1 MDKRK
6 EEGERNEYDD
16 TVANRGY
23 YVMTTDTIQTISIT
37 DFHARVGETINRVH
51 FSQQPIIITNRGE
64 PYAIIL
70 PLTYIA
76 KYGGLELMGMPVDM
90 DKPKEQ
96 PKEPKDDGQAIHIE
110 PTSDSE

>member
-6 EEGERNEYDD
+6 EDERNEHD

-37 DFHARVGETINRVH
+37 DFHAHVGETINRVH
-51 FSQQPIIITNRGE
+51 FSQQPIIITNRRE

-70 PLTYIA
+70 PLTYVA
-76 KYGGLELMGMPVDM
+76 KYGGLELMGMPVDI
-90 DKPKEQ
+90 DKPEEQ
-96 PKEPKDDGQAIHIE
+96 PKEPRDDHGQAIHTE
-110 PTSDSE
+110 FTPDSE